1 MEISAAMN
9 NYDVPKLLVH
19 LASPS
24 HGQPE
29 PFHIPCPSTRHLNI
43 VEMHHSQ
50 SAPETASRLE
60 LFNRNLTRE
69 TRSQSVPL
77 SLNAVQISKKIV
89 DISDKFNEKQSG
101 IIRRSRTSSEG
112 DNLRSNLPKRQS
124 DLVQQWLSDSTK
136 PNTNIGSAV

>member
-1 MEISAAMN
+1 
-9 NYDVPKLLVH
+9 
-19 LASPS
+19 
-24 HGQPE
+24 
-29 PFHIPCPSTRHLNI
+29 
-43 VEMHHSQ
+43 MHHSQ